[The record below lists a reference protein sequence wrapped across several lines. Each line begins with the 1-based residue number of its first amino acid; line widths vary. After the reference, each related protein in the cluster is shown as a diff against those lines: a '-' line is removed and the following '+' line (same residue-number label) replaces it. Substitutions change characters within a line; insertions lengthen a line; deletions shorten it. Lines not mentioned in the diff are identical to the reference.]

1 MAEKKTAKLNKTPTT
16 KEEALELALA
26 ALDKRFGKGSVMKM
40 GEKPAMNVNAIST
53 GCLELDIALG
63 VNGLPKGRIIEI
75 YGAESSG
82 KTTLALHCVAE
93 TQKAGG
99 IAAYIDLENALD
111 PVYAANIGVDI
122 ANLYISQPDTGED
135 ALEIVDTLVS
145 SGAIDMVVVDSVA
158 ALVPRSEIEG
168 MIGDVHVGSQARLM
182 SQALRKLAGT
192 INKTKC
198 IAIFINQLREKI
210 GSYGNPE
217 VTPGGRAL
225 KFYSSVRI
233 DVRKG
238 EPIKQGDQVLGNVT
252 KAKVTKNKVAPPF
265 KLAIFDLIY
274 GKGIS
279 KDGSILNIAAEA
291 GIIEKSGA
299 WYSYNGNRIGQGKEN
314 AKQFLK
320 DNPEI
325 AAEIEQK
332 IRQAS
337 ISAESASDSDDMAE
351 GELPSSGDFDA

>member
-1 MAEKKTAKLNKTPTT
+1 MADKKTAKTSKAPSS
-16 KEEALELALA
+16 KEEALELALSI
-26 ALDKRFGKGSVMKM
+26 LDKKFGKGSVMKM
-40 GEKPAMNVNAIST
+40 GEKPTMNVNAIST

-93 TQKAGG
+93 AQKAGG
-99 IAAYIDLENALD
+99 TAAYIDLENALD

-145 SGAIDMVVVDSVA
+145 SGAIDMIVIDSVA
-158 ALVPRSEIEG
+158 ALVPRAEIEG
-168 MIGDVHVGSQARLM
+168 GIGDTHVGTQARLM

-210 GSYGNPE
+210 GAYGNPE
-217 VTPGGRAL
+217 TTPGGRAL
-225 KFYSSVRI
+225 KFYASVRI

-238 EPIKQGDQVLGNVT
+238 EPIKQGDQVIGNVT

-265 KLAIFDLIY
+265 KLAVFDLMY

-279 KDGSILNIAAEA
+279 KDGSILNIATEA

-299 WYSYNGNRIGQGKEN
+299 WYSYKGNRIGQGKEN
-314 AKQFLK
+314 AKQYLK

-325 AAEIEQK
+325 AQEIEQK
-332 IRQAS
+332 IRQSTITMETEADD
-337 ISAESASDSDDMAE
+337 AED
-351 GELPSSGDFDA
+351 GELPTPPADFE

>member
-1 MAEKKTAKLNKTPTT
+1 MADKKTSKTSKAPSS
-16 KEEALELALA
+16 KEEALELALSI
-26 ALDKRFGKGSVMKM
+26 LDKKFGKGSVMKM
-40 GEKPAMNVNAIST
+40 GEKPTMNVNAIST

-93 TQKAGG
+93 AQKAGG
-99 IAAYIDLENALD
+99 TAAYIDLENALD

-145 SGAIDMVVVDSVA
+145 SGAIDMIVIDSVA
-158 ALVPRSEIEG
+158 ALVPRAEIEG
-168 MIGDVHVGSQARLM
+168 GIGDTHVGTQARLM

-198 IAIFINQLREKI
+198 IAIFINQLRERI
-210 GSYGNPE
+210 GAYGNPE
-217 VTPGGRAL
+217 TTPGGRAL
-225 KFYSSVRI
+225 KFYASVRI

-238 EPIKQGDQVLGNVT
+238 EPIKQGDQVIGNVT

-265 KLAIFDLIY
+265 KLAVFDLMY

-279 KDGSILNIAAEA
+279 KDGSILNIATEA

-299 WYSYNGNRIGQGKEN
+299 WYSYKGNRIGQGKEN
-314 AKQFLK
+314 AKQYLK

-325 AAEIEQK
+325 AQEIEQK
-332 IRQAS
+332 IRIAYKPKKEEPAPGEEDDDEEP
-337 ISAESASDSDDMAE
+337 AE
-351 GELPSSGDFDA
+351 

>member
-1 MAEKKTAKLNKTPTT
+1 MADKKTSKTSKAPSS
-16 KEEALELALA
+16 KEEALELALSI
-26 ALDKRFGKGSVMKM
+26 LDKKFGKGSVMKM
-40 GEKPAMNVNAIST
+40 GEKPTMNVNAIST

-93 TQKAGG
+93 AQKAGG
-99 IAAYIDLENALD
+99 TAAYIDLENALD

-145 SGAIDMVVVDSVA
+145 SGAIDMIVIDSVA
-158 ALVPRSEIEG
+158 ALVPRAEIEG
-168 MIGDVHVGSQARLM
+168 GIGDTHVGTQARLM

-198 IAIFINQLREKI
+198 VAIFINQLREKI

-217 VTPGGRAL
+217 TTPGGRAL
-225 KFYSSVRI
+225 KFYASVRI

-238 EPIKQGDQVLGNVT
+238 EPIKQGDQVIGNVT

-265 KLAIFDLIY
+265 KLAVFDLMY

-279 KDGSILNIAAEA
+279 KDGSILNIATEA

-314 AKQFLK
+314 AKQYLK

-325 AAEIEQK
+325 AQEIEQK
-332 IRQAS
+332 IRQSTITMETEA
-337 ISAESASDSDDMAE
+337 DDTEE
-351 GELPSSGDFDA
+351 GELPVPPADFE

>member
-1 MAEKKTAKLNKTPTT
+1 MADKKTSKTSKAPSS
-16 KEEALELALA
+16 KEEALELALSI
-26 ALDKRFGKGSVMKM
+26 LDKKFGKGSVMKM
-40 GEKPAMNVNAIST
+40 GEKPTMNVNAIST

-93 TQKAGG
+93 AQKAGG
-99 IAAYIDLENALD
+99 TAAYIDLENALD

-145 SGAIDMVVVDSVA
+145 SGAIDMIVIDSVA
-158 ALVPRSEIEG
+158 ALVPRAEIEG
-168 MIGDVHVGSQARLM
+168 GIGDTHVGTQARLM

-210 GSYGNPE
+210 GAYGNPE
-217 VTPGGRAL
+217 TTPGGRAL
-225 KFYSSVRI
+225 KFYASVRI

-238 EPIKQGDQVLGNVT
+238 EPIKQGDQVIGNVT

-265 KLAIFDLIY
+265 KLAVFDLMY

-279 KDGSILNIAAEA
+279 KDGSILNIATEA

-299 WYSYNGNRIGQGKEN
+299 WYSYKGNRIGQGKEN
-314 AKQFLK
+314 AKQYLK

-325 AAEIEQK
+325 AQEIEQK
-332 IRQAS
+332 IRQSTITMETEADD
-337 ISAESASDSDDMAE
+337 AED
-351 GELPSSGDFDA
+351 GELPTPPADFE